1 MDLVRFAKCGVSVR
15 FVLMAPTPVGRETR
29 STGGPSVPPA
39 VSTLTKAQKK
49 QIATEKRAATMER
62 NKQLAEEA
70 REIETAEALVRVP
83 IPPTRRPGTDLSD
96 EQLNMLVEMGVTMN
110 TTAGPGGFT
119 QDTMKSLML
128 RGLAPAVQPRD
139 RISALEA
146 ARSRAPGDGSDLQIV
161 HVTDA
166 AEVAAQ
172 ADQFTAARLT
182 FALNSAQ
189 YESFPTI
196 KGGEAASST
205 LTANLRIFVTD
216 HRPSPVTPVLVLRHL
231 AEAAPSQHP
240 GSIGERIAFT
250 LSRRATALEVGFLN
264 AHAFAAPDGMD
275 TAPVVS
281 LLSREV
287 IRHMAHKGSDPA
299 HFLRDR
305 LLDLQID
312 ADKRLLK
319 NHLTASAGRTALTAL
334 TPFSAPAPFSPRPPP
349 GLGYGSSLPPFPP
362 MVGLPGQSQS
372 DRLRRWIRY
381 PRDTN
386 RLVIMAACMLC
397 GKGSTPSSVGHR
409 SDACQATSQ
418 EQDQWIQQ
426 AIPVQ

>member
-1 MDLVRFAKCGVSVR
+1 
-15 FVLMAPTPVGRETR
+15 MAPTPVGRETR

-96 EQLNMLVEMGVTMN
+96 EQLNMLVEMGVAMN

-119 QDTMKSLML
+119 QDTMKTLML
-128 RGLAPAVQPRD
+128 RGLAPA
-139 RISALEA
+139 
-146 ARSRAPGDGSDLQIV
+146 IV